1 VTWHT
6 LVQSRLRLAGS
17 EVTRKYPRCSLRSSQ
32 FYSDA
37 HADTSQMVVLTAL
50 WSALLLGGAAAAL
63 ASLPP
68 LAHSSQLHLPG
79 LRLPGAAPLLGGT
92 AVVGVALRALQRL
105 QSTTLVALKGDCPSC
120 GEEVYAFVS
129 TTNQQPGLRSAR
141 TAHAQDCHVCG
152 RPLRFEV
159 RMVTRGGT
167 AGYVWPWQ
175 RRAAGRITLVAEP
188 RDFFPPSQ

>member
-1 VTWHT
+1 M
-6 LVQSRLRLAGS
+6 AGS
-17 EVTRKYPRCSLRSSQ
+17 EVTRKYPRCSLRSFQ
-32 FYSDA
+32 PYSDA
-37 HADTSQMVVLTAL
+37 QADTLQMVVLTAL
-50 WSALLLGGAAAAL
+50 WSALLLGGAAVAL
-63 ASLPP
+63 ASLPQ
-68 LAHSSQLHLPG
+68 LGHSQLLVPG
-79 LRLPGAAPLLGGT
+79 LHLSGAAPLLGGA

-167 AGYVWPWQ
+167 AAGYVWPWQ

-188 RDFFPPSQ
+188 KDFFPPTQ